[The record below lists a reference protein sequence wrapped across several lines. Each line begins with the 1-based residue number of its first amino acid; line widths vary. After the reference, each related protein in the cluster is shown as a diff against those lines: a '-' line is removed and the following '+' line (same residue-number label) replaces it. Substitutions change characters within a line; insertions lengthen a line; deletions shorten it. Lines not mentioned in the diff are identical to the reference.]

1 MGILLVG
8 IALVGLPWFRTTLLG
23 AADFA
28 DVNRYGERIGPF
40 SAEGSAWFR
49 GLFLIP
55 AGVAVVLA
63 LSSLPRSRPARLV
76 AMIGW
81 LLPAAA
87 LLIGIP
93 FGIAAEIDNTELQ
106 IYADDQTER
115 IVIVVVSYLLIA
127 GLCALIA
134 RAAARGRVVGFA
146 MLAAAAG
153 IVGALIHAIL
163 LTQLLAATG
172 RDAVSVSIGPWLV
185 LAGLIAL
192 SVSAGLLAGSAGG
205 AQRPAAVR
213 AAMATASNVGENGG
227 A

>member
-1 MGILLVG
+1 MLIG

-28 DVNRYGERIGPF
+28 DVNRFGEQIGPF
-40 SAEGSAWFR
+40 SAVGSAWFR

-55 AGVAVVLA
+55 AGLAVVLA
-63 LSSLPRSRPARLV
+63 LSSLPRARPARLV
-76 AMIGW
+76 AMIAW
-81 LLPAAA
+81 LAPAAA

-93 FGIAAEIDNTELQ
+93 FGIAEEIENTELS

-115 IVIVVVSYLLIA
+115 IVIVVVSYLLIS
-127 GLCALIA
+127 GVFALIA

-146 MLAAAAG
+146 MLAAAAAL
-153 IVGALIHAIL
+153 VGTLIHAIL

-192 SVSAGLLAGSAGG
+192 SAAACLLAGSAVGG
-205 AQRPAAVR
+205 QRPAALR